1 MTAPLADLA
10 KPHPSPSQ
18 AGVFDRLLAD
28 IVSGHYASGSRL
40 PAERDLSRMLGA
52 SRPTLREALRRLGE
66 WHLVEPR
73 RGSGI
78 IVRDRR
84 EWSIEVLPAFVRL
97 GAPGM
102 DPRVLGTV
110 ICDLL
115 TVRRALVIDI
125 LRVLGTRIAPGMLG
139 GARAAARRA
148 WESREDP
155 PTFVREDFG
164 VLRSAV
170 DAGGFLP
177 ALWLLNGLGG
187 IYLEIARTLVGVP
200 QIVPE
205 SYLEDHEFVLA
216 KLEQGEADEACL
228 RMAAYL
234 ELHDGRLLSA
244 LGIKP

>member
-1 MTAPLADLA
+1 MTAPDLA

-18 AGVFDRLLAD
+18 VNVFERLLAD
-28 IVSGHYASGSRL
+28 IVSGRYASGTRL
-40 PAERDLSRMLGA
+40 PAERDLARMLGA
-52 SRPTLREALRRLGE
+52 SRPTLREALRRLGG

-102 DPRVLGTV
+102 GPKVLGTV

-115 TVRRALVIDI
+115 AVRRALVVDI
-125 LRVLGTRIAPGMLG
+125 LRVVGTRLGPGMLD
-139 GARAAARRA
+139 GARTAVRRA
-148 WESREDP
+148 WEGRHDP

-164 VLRSAV
+164 VLRSTV
-170 DAGGFLP
+170 DSGGFLP

-200 QIVPE
+200 KVVPE
-205 SYLEDHEFVLA
+205 SYLEDHEFVLD
-216 KLEQGEADEACL
+216 KLEQGQADEACR

-244 LGIKP
+244 LGISP